1 MRRPGAPSL
10 PYADRA
16 AAGAALA
23 QALSAIDLP
32 APLLVLGL
40 PRGGVAVAREVAAA
54 LHAPLDVLIVRKIA
68 LPHNPE
74 LAIGAAASGGI
85 VVWEEPAEPARDALR
100 EALRLGAVAE
110 IERRE
115 RRYRPGR
122 PPLDLRGK
130 TVILVDDGLATGA
143 TMLAA
148 VGCARQAG
156 AARIIAAVP
165 VGTPQAAAR
174 VRRAA
179 DRLVILQTPEELFA
193 VGQWYRRFEQLED
206 ADVYRLLGLEPE
218 AHAAP

>member
-1 MRRPGAPSL
+1 MLAQARVF
-10 PYADRA
+10 ADRA

-23 QALSAIDLP
+23 QELGRRGLA

-54 LHAPLDVLIVRKIA
+54 LQAPLDVLIVRKIA

-85 VVWEEPAEPARDALR
+85 VLWEEPIDPGAGALFGELR
-100 EALRLGAVAE
+100 QTALAE

-115 RRYRPGR
+115 RRYRAGK

-130 TVILVDDGLATGA
+130 TAILVDDGLATGA

-148 VGCARQAG
+148 VRAARHAG
-156 AARIIAAVP
+156 AARIVAAAP
-165 VGTPQAAAR
+165 VGSREAAAR
-174 VRRAA
+174 VRREA
-179 DRLVILQTPEELFA
+179 DLLVVLETPAMLFA
-193 VGQWYRRFEQLED
+193 VGQWYERFEQVED
-206 ADVYRLLGLEPE
+206 AEVCRLLGID
-218 AHAAP
+218 ASAPAGE